1 MKRPT
6 HHTWYISW
14 EIWKYDNQRKSKDVE
29 GCVCCLNIKDIFRRD
44 LRERIVTDW
53 GQVILTCIRTDSQFS
68 VFSSDTENHSSLK
81 KWTNE
86 AAKFWVTEVCH
97 KYSYCTRWKIFDV
110 IQSGQEAS
118 VLIASTFRKIFL
130 NLSVMLQ
137 QKLGDIKRNFR
148 YQRSCAWCKNAM
160 LRHKMLT
167 KEWQLRSGQTV
178 LSGPRVYLHLF
189 GWGTALY
196 KFCDCYCCHH

>member
-1 MKRPT
+1 M
-6 HHTWYISW
+6 
-14 EIWKYDNQRKSKDVE
+14 
-29 GCVCCLNIKDIFRRD
+29 
-44 LRERIVTDW
+44 
-53 GQVILTCIRTDSQFS
+53 CIRTDSQFS

-86 AAKFWVTEVCH
+86 AAKFWVAEVCH
-97 KYSYCTRWKIFDV
+97 KYSYCTQWKIFDV
-110 IQSGQEAS
+110 IQSAQEAS

-130 NLSVMLQ
+130 NLSVVLQ
-137 QKLGDIKRNFR
+137 IKLGDIKRNFR

-178 LSGPRVYLHLF
+178 LSGPRVYLRLF
-189 GWGTALY
+189 GWGSALY
-196 KFCDCYCCHH
+196 KFCDFYCCHHYAVQVFEIMVYEIKSWLVDLSVKTTVS